1 MGWSQVRTW
10 ISSLGSGTVDLLN
23 GAGGVRSN
31 ESSERR
37 HPARPGHVD
46 LRGVTKLFGATRA
59 VDDVSLNIERGSVH
73 ALVGENG
80 AGKSTIGKIIAGVH
94 RPDRGQL
101 LIDGTEATFR
111 SPRDALAQG
120 ITMVAQELSLVPAR
134 SVRDNV
140 FLGDEPSRGG
150 VVQTGVQRQR
160 FEALAERA
168 GFDVPLDAL
177 VMDLPVAEQQK
188 VEILRALG
196 RHADLIIM
204 DEPTA
209 RLSTDEAATLLSIV
223 SRLSREGTTVILVSH
238 FLDQVLEVADTVTVL
253 RDGALI
259 STRPALQETEQSLV
273 ESMIGR
279 SVDTN
284 FPAKSLPAPDAPVVL
299 DVRGLRCGGASA
311 GPPVDLSVRAGEI
324 VGLAGL
330 VGSGRSEIG
339 RAVYGADSRSVGEV
353 AVRGQPIKRRSTRRA
368 IRAGMGLIPE
378 SRKDQGLLGDRSV
391 RDNVGLPHLDRLSLL
406 GLMSRR
412 LENAAVHRATDEVD
426 IRLVSLEQP
435 VNQLS
440 GGNQQKSLFARW
452 FMDARDV
459 LIADEPTRG
468 VDVGAKRAIYDL
480 IHAAALSGLAV
491 LLISSEIDEVVGLS
505 HRVLVVRD
513 QQIVAAFEGDDIT
526 EQRILHAAF
535 ASGDS
540 S

>member
-1 MGWSQVRTW
+1 MQ
-10 ISSLGSGTVDLLN
+10 
-23 GAGGVRSN
+23 SN
-31 ESSERR
+31 ESSERK
-37 HPARPGHVD
+37 HPARPGHVE

-59 VDDVSLNIERGSVH
+59 IDDVTLRIERGSVH
-73 ALVGENG
+73 GLVGENG
-80 AGKSTIGKIIAGVH
+80 AGKSTVGKLVAGVH
-94 RPDRGQL
+94 RPDQ
-101 LIDGTEATFR
+101 GTLFVNGAETAFR
-111 SPRDALAQG
+111 SPGDALAQG

-140 FLGDEPSRGG
+140 FLGDEPCRGG
-150 VVQTGVQRQR
+150 VVQAKAQRQR
-160 FEALAERA
+160 FEALVERA

-177 VMDLPVAEQQK
+177 VMDLTVAEQQK

-238 FLDQVLEVADTVTVL
+238 FLDQVLEVADTVSVL

-259 STRPALQETEQSLV
+259 STKPASEETEQSLV

-284 FPAKSLPAPDAPVVL
+284 FPAKSLPTLGAPVVL
-299 DVRGLRCGGASA
+299 DVRGLRCA
-311 GPPVDLSVRAGEI
+311 GISPPISLSVRAGEI
-324 VGLAGL
+324 VGFAGL
-330 VGSGRSEIG
+330 VGSGRSEIV
-339 RAVYGADSRSVGEV
+339 RAIYGADRRAVGEI
-353 AVRGQPIKRRSTRRA
+353 AVRGRQVKCRSTRRA
-368 IRAGMGLIPE
+368 IRVGMGFIPE
-378 SRKDQGLLGDRSV
+378 SRKDQGLLGARSV

-406 GLMSRR
+406 GWMRRR
-412 LENAAVHRATDEVD
+412 LENAAVREAADKVD
-426 IRLVSLEQP
+426 IRLTSLEQP

-452 FMDARDV
+452 FVDTRDV

-480 IHAAALSGLAV
+480 MHAAALSGLAV
-491 LLISSEIDEVVGLS
+491 LLVSSEIDEVIGLS

-513 QQIVAAFEGDDIT
+513 QQIVAEFAGDDIT
-526 EQRILHAAF
+526 EERILQAAF
-535 ASGDS
+535 GAKAETP
-540 S
+540 